1 MCFLLNL
8 CLKLYLKFCYSR
20 MQASQQRDVRPY
32 REKKEGK
39 KKEEEDGEEGKK
51 KKTAEKKG
59 KRELD

>member
-51 KKTAEKKG
+51 KNKLQKRKEKG
-59 KRELD
+59 N

>member
-32 REKKEGK
+32 KEKKEGK

-51 KKTAEKKG
+51 KNKLQKRKEKG
-59 KRELD
+59 N